1 MLGFAQSDS
10 YDLDIYPDLWYN
22 SVDGVR
28 VGGFILGQM
37 EGEYESG
44 PHRLDAGIWLG
55 TNFPDLPV
63 SYYISFTEPIK
74 PFVFPDNEANF
85 KVTSS
90 VRTGLSRHSISFNK
104 RWQEGFDELNFQKLS
119 FSFNRE
125 RMFDY
130 DYRPYPQLWEDDW
143 KSLMGADFQLSRNLE
158 TGRFNLKASFA
169 QNLASQ
175 SFSKGD
181 LEITQ
186 QFQLSKGFEF
196 NLRGFVGYISEN
208 APYEYFYGRS
218 YRPAAEWLDKG
229 ISRAKGTIPGS
240 LLDEGLIHMNGG
252 ANLRGYTFQDFESLS
267 TTNRPLNF
275 DRVASLNAEFVFP
288 NPINELLVGSIVED
302 FVSFRSYLFGDI
314 GQFYRDNYLQT
325 PDIQSDVL
333 QANSDAGIG
342 FQFSINIPN
351 YLGMDRGFALRY
363 EIPFWLSHPENDD
376 KFKFRNLIGIGAVI
390 SL

>member
-1 MLGFAQSDS
+1 
-10 YDLDIYPDLWYN
+10 
-22 SVDGVR
+22 
-28 VGGFILGQM
+28 
-37 EGEYESG
+37 
-44 PHRLDAGIWLG
+44 
-55 TNFPDLPV
+55 
-63 SYYISFTEPIK
+63 
-74 PFVFPDNEANF
+74 
-85 KVTSS
+85 
-90 VRTGLSRHSISFNK
+90 
-104 RWQEGFDELNFQKLS
+104 
-119 FSFNRE
+119 
-125 RMFDY
+125 
-130 DYRPYPQLWEDDW
+130 
-143 KSLMGADFQLSRNLE
+143 
-158 TGRFNLKASFA
+158 
-169 QNLASQ
+169 
-175 SFSKGD
+175 
-181 LEITQ
+181 
-186 QFQLSKGFEF
+186 
-196 NLRGFVGYISEN
+196 
-208 APYEYFYGRS
+208 
-218 YRPAAEWLDKG
+218 
-229 ISRAKGTIPGS
+229 
-240 LLDEGLIHMNGG
+240 MNGG